1 MIRQLKF
8 NVIFFCLLVI
18 LLTSVS
24 AQYRPSSFERYTIDN
39 GLSNNSVNFILQTA
53 DGFLWI
59 ATKDGLNRYDG
70 QSFKIFKNIP
80 SDSNSLPENY
90 VMSLLESRDGMLWV
104 GTWGGGLCKFNPF
117 HETFNRVDLSATR
130 DDYIQC
136 LFEDSKNNIW
146 YGTTTGGFNKL
157 NPRTLEIQSYYSGNQ
172 QTSFL
177 SDNITSITEDDSSM
191 LWISTWDA
199 GLVHF
204 NPATNAIEYYK
215 HNIAEKNSVS
225 NNGIWHIF
233 NEEKKYLWLSTFSG
247 VDRFEIRTK
256 QFVHYQ
262 DAKNQFNDALET
274 RIRQILIDSRNRMW
288 IGTYEYQ
295 GLFLVEHSQTPQETI
310 LRFIK
315 EDDNDQSISTDRIRW
330 IYEDKKKNVWIG
342 TEDGL
347 NKFPF
352 TKSFNQYRRLP
363 LRQSSLGGRVVSS
376 ICEGRDSILWVGFGG
391 GGFDRIDLRTQ
402 QIIHNKH
409 DNNNTNTIN
418 NDDVV
423 SIIEDRSGILW
434 IGTANGGLNSYNPF
448 TKKFK
453 HFYSSTNSPADVAL
467 NWVQQILETHSG
479 QLLVATNGGLRIFD
493 RATETFQRFLPHHIS
508 PSSELPQNL
517 SVNALYEDH
526 EHNIWIGTWLEGL
539 YCYDQN
545 NNQLRQ
551 YLPEKD
557 NPFSISANKITSI
570 YEDSHGF
577 MWIGTHSGGVNKFD
591 RSSGKFV
598 RYSTHN
604 GLPNDVVFGI
614 LEDEMGYLWISTMKG
629 LVKFHPHQATFRV
642 YDDYDG
648 IVHNQFNWRAYFK
661 NKKNTMYF
669 GGINGFV
676 SFQPESIS
684 VDSVPSIV
692 MFTSFKV
699 FNEEAVLPL
708 PLSEIKTIS
717 LPYDQNFFSI
727 QFTALDLAPPQKH
740 QFAYMLEGVDPQWVY
755 SENRRT
761 AFYTNIQP
769 GKYQFFVRASN
780 LDGIWSV
787 PISLSINILPAWWM
801 TWWFKLVAFIV
812 IASITFMVYRYRVN
826 RLIEIERIRFNIASD
841 LHDEIGSNLS
851 SISVDSQTLLQSTTL
866 SATERELSSD
876 ISKTAKETV
885 DGMRDIIWFINPKN
899 DETEDILFKMKETAA
914 KLLLTIQWTFTA
926 TADIR
931 FDVFDLEVR
940 RNIFLMYKETLTNV
954 VRHSKATMC
963 NVDLTTI
970 GNIVVLS
977 ITDNGVGFDVAHIK
991 RNNGLRN
998 IQHRAEKINAHIELT
1013 SAAGNGTRMAI
1024 YLPQKNM

>member
-1 MIRQLKF
+1 
-8 NVIFFCLLVI
+8 
-18 LLTSVS
+18 
-24 AQYRPSSFERYTIDN
+24 
-39 GLSNNSVNFILQTA
+39 
-53 DGFLWI
+53 
-59 ATKDGLNRYDG
+59 
-70 QSFKIFKNIP
+70 
-80 SDSNSLPENY
+80 
-90 VMSLLESRDGMLWV
+90 
-104 GTWGGGLCKFNPF
+104 
-117 HETFNRVDLSATR
+117 
-130 DDYIQC
+130 
-136 LFEDSKNNIW
+136 
-146 YGTTTGGFNKL
+146 
-157 NPRTLEIQSYYSGNQ
+157 
-172 QTSFL
+172 
-177 SDNITSITEDDSSM
+177 
-191 LWISTWDA
+191 
-199 GLVHF
+199 
-204 NPATNAIEYYK
+204 
-215 HNIAEKNSVS
+215 
-225 NNGIWHIF
+225 
-233 NEEKKYLWLSTFSG
+233 
-247 VDRFEIRTK
+247 
-256 QFVHYQ
+256 
-262 DAKNQFNDALET
+262 
-274 RIRQILIDSRNRMW
+274 
-288 IGTYEYQ
+288 
-295 GLFLVEHSQTPQETI
+295 
-310 LRFIK
+310 
-315 EDDNDQSISTDRIRW
+315 
-330 IYEDKKKNVWIG
+330 
-342 TEDGL
+342 
-347 NKFPF
+347 
-352 TKSFNQYRRLP
+352 
-363 LRQSSLGGRVVSS
+363 
-376 ICEGRDSILWVGFGG
+376 
-391 GGFDRIDLRTQ
+391 
-402 QIIHNKH
+402 
-409 DNNNTNTIN
+409 
-418 NDDVV
+418 
-423 SIIEDRSGILW
+423 
-434 IGTANGGLNSYNPF
+434 
-448 TKKFK
+448 
-453 HFYSSTNSPADVAL
+453 
-467 NWVQQILETHSG
+467 
-479 QLLVATNGGLRIFD
+479 
-493 RATETFQRFLPHHIS
+493 
-508 PSSELPQNL
+508 
-517 SVNALYEDH
+517 
-526 EHNIWIGTWLEGL
+526 
-539 YCYDQN
+539 
-545 NNQLRQ
+545 
-551 YLPEKD
+551 
-557 NPFSISANKITSI
+557 
-570 YEDSHGF
+570 
-577 MWIGTHSGGVNKFD
+577 
-591 RSSGKFV
+591 
-598 RYSTHN
+598 
-604 GLPNDVVFGI
+604 
-614 LEDEMGYLWISTMKG
+614 
-629 LVKFHPHQATFRV
+629 
-642 YDDYDG
+642 
-648 IVHNQFNWRAYFK
+648 
-661 NKKNTMYF
+661 
-669 GGINGFV
+669 
-676 SFQPESIS
+676 
-684 VDSVPSIV
+684 

-926 TADIR
+926 AADIR